1 MFYTTI
7 VLANRQNFYSSDGFL
22 FVLLNNL
29 ITETEE
35 GKDVGGLPKSLW
47 ITYVLQAESR
57 LQFLTYNIC
66 NK

>member
-47 ITYVLQAESR
+47 RSHAFNS
-57 LQFLTYNIC
+57 
-66 NK
+66 